1 MSHARSKLGT
11 GTTPPDA
18 ERLIQSALAELGW
31 DVNAPTIAAKV
42 RRLNVGLPREDEFS
56 VVCAWLGK
64 CLLLHKLDQ
73 HQLPISSRKEFQV
86 PDLLAFFAT
95 QSDRSPVLIEVKSRN
110 AQTLSLKPDALDKLN
125 NYANLLRLP
134 LLIAWKFH
142 SVWTLF
148 EAKHLSKAI
157 KNFNIS
163 LDLAMKENLL
173 GILAGDVA
181 YTIGAGA
188 GVQFR
193 FRKDEKVTQ
202 NEGND
207 GSTEEL
213 WKTTIDDVAFTDY
226 NGNRRTDLT
235 SEV

>member
-1 MSHARSKLGT
+1 
-11 GTTPPDA
+11 
-18 ERLIQSALAELGW
+18 
-31 DVNAPTIAAKV
+31 
-42 RRLNVGLPREDEFS
+42 
-56 VVCAWLGK
+56 
-64 CLLLHKLDQ
+64 
-73 HQLPISSRKEFQV
+73 
-86 PDLLAFFAT
+86 
-95 QSDRSPVLIEVKSRN
+95 
-110 AQTLSLKPDALDKLN
+110 
-125 NYANLLRLP
+125 
-134 LLIAWKFH
+134 
-142 SVWTLF
+142 
-148 EAKHLSKAI
+148 
-157 KNFNIS
+157 
-163 LDLAMKENLL
+163 MKENLL

-235 SEV
+235 SEVQSLFTAWDLEEHQEHTNTHITMSFVAGSEGMQFSHTTLGHLLNWELPSKQQRPYPVRAGRAPLI